1 MKVNTT
7 IDPWC
12 FSDNAKISVC
22 RQQLTKKA
30 TYLRIIFDEEYRSSA
45 NLSQLAFVYRPVKES
60 RIIFTVRC
68 RGGSRCTDDVA
79 KFRCADGIA
88 SSVEIGAP
96 SNKAVKLSDFLK
108 RTVSPSRFADEDGR
122 KGFLKE
128 LLQAFSNDRMIVHK
142 EGLFLTYSVQT
153 EAASKKPSSMSGRAE

>member
-1 MKVNTT
+1 MRRSAYVANSSRRRRVPT
-7 IDPWC
+7 
-12 FSDNAKISVC
+12 DN
-22 RQQLTKKA
+22 
-30 TYLRIIFDEEYRSSA
+30 LRRGILIIGQP
-45 NLSQLAFVYRPVKES
+45 LSTGLCIPAGES

-68 RGGSRCTDDVA
+68 RGGRRCTDDVA
-79 KFRCADGIA
+79 KFRRADGTA

-96 SNKAVKLSDFLK
+96 SNKAVKLSDFLQ
-108 RTVSPSRFADEDGR
+108 RTVSPSRSADEDGR

-128 LLQAFSNDRMIVHK
+128 LLQAFSNDQMIVHK

>member
-1 MKVNTT
+1 M
-7 IDPWC
+7 
-12 FSDNAKISVC
+12 S
-22 RQQLTKKA
+22 
-30 TYLRIIFDEEYRSSA
+30 
-45 NLSQLAFVYRPVKES
+45 
-60 RIIFTVRC
+60 
-68 RGGSRCTDDVA
+68 SRCTNDVA
-79 KFRCADGIA
+79 KFSRADGIA

-108 RTVSPSRFADEDGR
+108 RTVSPSRR